1 MGACMLEPP
10 HVIRGNHTI
19 CNGWTHVQAVII
31 PEGGHHLDLFFSN
44 DADPDSVTQARAVE
58 VASIK
63 QWIEEYHQ
71 QTKHW

>member
-1 MGACMLEPP
+1 MQ
-10 HVIRGNHTI
+10 V
-19 CNGWTHVQAVII
+19 VII